1 VSVDRSVDF
10 ASVSGAEIELRQLPA
25 MPQQTDA
32 TRYVSLVDVSDP
44 NVQNVQELAATWGD
58 VREELAEVGVEVED
72 AYVILGEVDFV
83 VVLDA
88 ESTDAAFRADVVLER
103 HGLDAQT
110 MEALPTEEFGALV
123 EELH

>member
-1 VSVDRSVDF
+1 MSVDRSVDF

-44 NVQNVQELAATWGD
+44 NVQNVQELAATGGD

-103 HGLDAQT
+103 HGLDVQT

>member
-1 VSVDRSVDF
+1 VDRSVDF

-103 HGLDAQT
+103 HGLDVQT

>member
-1 VSVDRSVDF
+1 MDRSVDF

-103 HGLDAQT
+103 HGLDVQT